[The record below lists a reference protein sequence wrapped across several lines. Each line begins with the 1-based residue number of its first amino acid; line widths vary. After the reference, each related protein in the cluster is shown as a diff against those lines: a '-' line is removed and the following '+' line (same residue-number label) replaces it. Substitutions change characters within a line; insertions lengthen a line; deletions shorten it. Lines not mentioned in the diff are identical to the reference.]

1 MIPTIKPVSKEEFP
15 FRRLLR
21 SERPARAVFTNIAS
35 HTNENDL
42 VALQYRNTLLSVE
55 DINVLTMAQEDSQS
69 GHYTSSPN
77 DQIYGDQIYAA
88 LSDDANQIS
97 FGFIDNQ
104 RAALPVATQP
114 VGTLLSED
122 A

>member
-21 SERPARAVFTNIAS
+21 SERPARAVFTNISS

-55 DINVLTMAQEDSQS
+55 DINVLTMAQEDSQN
-69 GHYTSSPN
+69 GHYSGST
-77 DQIYGDQIYAA
+77 GDQIYAA

-97 FGFIDNQ
+97 FGFIDKQ

-114 VGTLLSED
+114 VGMLLSED